1 MACSWRSPGT
11 EVNSNWECRVEG
23 EQGWWSCCSL
33 KQVAF
38 LRVSSVSPNYIINA
52 GHHCCGR
59 TSEITHVNLNDEDV

>member
-38 LRVSSVSPNYIINA
+38 LRVS
-52 GHHCCGR
+52 CE
-59 TSEITHVNLNDEDV
+59 SERRRCVMRFWRR